1 MKRSVLFL
9 LIMTITLLTLAG
21 CAAPKQEQDAAT
33 GPLVENSPEQGP
45 TETTNEPSYRTEEAL
60 PFGTDPQRTITVKNN
75 RVNDSTAYPLSFDE
89 KKQLIQLLNKGERK
103 EYMPLLATDLLL
115 NIDGDLWH
123 YDTTEGLAFGAIPNA
138 HIVFDLET
146 TKQINELLLAQFEA
160 NTNPAETPNKKDESP
175 EPVIPQS
182 GASTPKEPNKTQE
195 PFHIEDLLE
204 ETMTLKANF
213 ASGKESPPLLISKA
227 DKAAIINLLNAAQWK
242 PDILKLATDLHLYI
256 GKSKYYFDPYE
267 GHLHVTLSTGGYH
280 TRLDPESTLQLN
292 AILTPYLE
300 NNLEILTDLKHNGRF
315 WLLEE
320 DITTLK
326 ALFTKYPEETLS
338 PLSCEHQF
346 SIDGTNYQYHRD
358 SGSIFVREKATGFIL
373 NEADRQALNTLLDK
387 YPKFSS

>member
-9 LIMTITLLTLAG
+9 LIMTITLLALAG
-21 CAAPKQEQDAAT
+21 CTAPKQEQDAAT
-33 GPLVENSPEQGP
+33 GPLVENAPEQQP
-45 TETTNEPSYRTEEAL
+45 T
-60 PFGTDPQRTITVKNN
+60 Q
-75 RVNDSTAYPLSFDE
+75 
-89 KKQLIQLLNKGERK
+89 
-103 EYMPLLATDLLL
+103 
-115 NIDGDLWH
+115 
-123 YDTTEGLAFGAIPNA
+123 
-138 HIVFDLET
+138 
-146 TKQINELLLAQFEA
+146 
-160 NTNPAETPNKKDESP
+160 TPNKP
-175 EPVIPQS
+175 EEKTEVPILTPDS
-182 GASTPKEPNKTQE
+182 GTSTPKEPNKTQE

-315 WLLEE
+315 WLLDE
-320 DITTLK
+320 DITALK
-326 ALFTKYPEETLS
+326 ALFTKYPEEELS